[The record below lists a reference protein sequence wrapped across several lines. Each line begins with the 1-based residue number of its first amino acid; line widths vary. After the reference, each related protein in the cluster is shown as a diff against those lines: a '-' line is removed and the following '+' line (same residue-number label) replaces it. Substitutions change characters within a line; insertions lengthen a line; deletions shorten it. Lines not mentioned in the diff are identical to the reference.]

1 MIARRPSVDRRDC
14 FPAGRHRNDGRSR
27 GHAGRRT
34 DRGFTLVEMMV
45 VVAIVLILVAV
56 GTPAVQSMWA
66 NQRRIDTL
74 NTIQGMLT
82 TTRAKA
88 IQSGEG
94 ELGLF
99 FFLDSKGVQRIASIR
114 RATTSGVRTLLEE
127 NGYNVPAAL
136 TDPTQIQN
144 YELALRDVFEVTSDR
159 IYTIPAPSRVVP
171 RYVVENS
178 ANRPGADVWQLF
190 SDEELANEKMLDQ
203 PLDVGIDN
211 NQRHRNFFTII
222 FTAGGEVLPGRSVL
236 ILDADTLHSDPP
248 RGDVTGLA
256 VGYNASADTA
266 TVDRYFVKNDSV
278 LGVPIDATSSSGL
291 AIPFLVNDADSTTT
305 AINFPSVDGLLVYDD
320 SLIRDLDDPADK
332 RAALLQA
339 ALPVY
344 INRLTGA
351 IVQGPVGEVPETP

>member
-1 MIARRPSVDRRDC
+1 MTARSPSDERRYGY
-14 FPAGRHRNDGRSR
+14 AGKGQSHTRAKRNT
-27 GHAGRRT
+27 H
-34 DRGFTLVEMMV
+34 RGFTLVEMMV

-114 RATTSGVRTLLEE
+114 RATTTGVRTLLEE

-136 TDPTQIQN
+136 MDPTQIQN
-144 YELALRDVFEVTSDR
+144 YELALRDVFEVTPDR

-171 RYVVENS
+171 RYVVEDRT
-178 ANRPGADVWQLF
+178 NRPSADVWQLF
-190 SDEELANEKMLDQ
+190 SDEELANDKTLDQ
-203 PLDVGIDN
+203 PLDAGTDN

-222 FTAGGEVLPGRSVL
+222 FTSGGEVRPGRSVL
-236 ILDADTLHSDPP
+236 ILDTDTLHSDPP
-248 RGDVTGLA
+248 RGDITGLS
-256 VGYNASADTA
+256 VGYDTSADAA
-266 TVDRYFVKNDSV
+266 TVDQYFVANNSV
-278 LGVPIDATSSSGL
+278 LSVPIDVTSSPGL
-291 AIPFLVNDADSTTT
+291 AIPFLVNDPDSTTT

-332 RAALLQA
+332 RATLLRA

-351 IVQGPVGEVPETP
+351 IVQGPVGEIPETP